1 MDCLNKVRLGV
12 VIEYSSNM
20 FNKCTELGMNLL

>member
-12 VIEYSSNM
+12 VIEYSGNK
-20 FNKCTELGMNLL
+20 FHKCTELGMNEL